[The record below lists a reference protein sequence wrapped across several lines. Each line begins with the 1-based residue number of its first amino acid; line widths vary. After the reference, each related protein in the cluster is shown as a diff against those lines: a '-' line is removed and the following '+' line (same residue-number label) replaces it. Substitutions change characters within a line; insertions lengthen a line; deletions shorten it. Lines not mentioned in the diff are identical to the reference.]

1 MKTNKIAVYL
11 ICIAIIL
18 LAACQP
24 KSQVTVQPTA
34 QIQATS
40 MPEPESPDP
49 TITDTP
55 QTSWIVELNPQQF
68 PQQTQTIDET
78 TIQLLWAYRDDQRV
92 SFEYQVLNYPLPDGY
107 TTICPVT
114 EVKLNIE
121 NQETMTIY
129 KIIDRIGLDEI
140 YSLFEKNRSECY
152 SIQNSPNNFIIHH
165 TTFLDTT
172 ENITDT
178 TPFLLNISLGE
189 IVANTDTDRIK
200 QTGLGNVQF
209 TLELPLSNGLT
220 FTPQEIQPNEE
231 MQVSLQEVV
240 ISPSITGTELC
251 VEMDNIYH
259 WKPQAC
265 LTHGDVT
272 DCTSTYMLMDVLP
285 SREGTQENENK
296 KCYWFN
302 IPHHFFDVPA
312 ESVFQV
318 GIQKVAV
325 VNDSKTITT
334 QDCEAVQAKVQS
346 EHPGLT
352 IQCMEFTTHGN
363 VEHWFQIMSTP
374 VDMDQHEAYTMVEN
388 SFTIEVPGPGL
399 FELDLH

>member
-1 MKTNKIAVYL
+1 MKTNKIAMYL
-11 ICIAIIL
+11 ICIATISL
-18 LAACQP
+18 SACQP
-24 KSQVTVQPTA
+24 KTQATVQPTA

-40 MPEPESPDP
+40 MLETGSPVP
-49 TITDTP
+49 VITDTP
-55 QTSWIVELNPQQF
+55 SISWIVELNPQQF
-68 PQQTQTIDET
+68 PQQIQTIDET
-78 TIQLLWAYRDDQRV
+78 TIQILWAYRDDQRV
-92 SFEYQVLNYPLPDGY
+92 SVEYQVLNYPAPDGY
-107 TTICPVT
+107 HALCPVT
-114 EVKLNIE
+114 KADIHLVDHGDF
-121 NQETMTIY
+121 TIFKPSY
-129 KIIDRIGLDEI
+129 SMKLDEL
-140 YSLFEKNRSECY
+140 YTLFENNRSECWAFPDNPKNFFITHTFFIDTMEPLTEPIVLNLELG
-152 SIQNSPNNFIIHH
+152 SIFANAQTSQ
-165 TTFLDTT
+165 
-172 ENITDT
+172 ITL
-178 TPFLLNISLGE
+178 P
-189 IVANTDTDRIK
+189 A
-200 QTGLGNVQF
+200 LGNVQF
-209 TLELPLSNGLT
+209 TLELPLSDGLS
-220 FTPQEIQPNEE
+220 FTPQEIQQNDE
-231 MQVSLQEVV
+231 MQVSLQEVI

-272 DCTSTYMLMDVLP
+272 DCTSTYMRMDVLP

-318 GIQKVAV
+318 GIQKVDV

-352 IQCMEFTTHGN
+352 IQCIELITHGN

-374 VDMDQHEAYTMVEN
+374 ADMDHLEAYTLVED
-388 SFTIEVPGPGL
+388 SFTRVVPGPGL